1 FGIGTKTLHG
11 SYKSFQTSSQKVILA
26 CKWRSKVKKFIS
38 TKLAANILLAI
49 YGLLVIF
56 HLLVLAQVIP
66 PDIVWGGQIGDS
78 PTELV
83 VFEMIALI
91 TVVFFA
97 VTIAIKVDYIKVGR
111 FKKVFNIL
119 LWIIFI
125 YALLNI
131 IGNFLSISSIETLLF
146 LPVSIVVALLVFRL
160 AIEKS

>member
-1 FGIGTKTLHG
+1 M
-11 SYKSFQTSSQKVILA
+11 
-26 CKWRSKVKKFIS
+26 KKFIS
-38 TKLAANILLAI
+38 TTLAANILLAI

-119 LWIIFI
+119 LWIIFV

>member
-1 FGIGTKTLHG
+1 M
-11 SYKSFQTSSQKVILA
+11 
-26 CKWRSKVKKFIS
+26 KKFIS

-119 LWIIFI
+119 LWIIF
-125 YALLNI
+125 
-131 IGNFLSISSIETLLF
+131 LSTLSL
-146 LPVSIVVALLVFRL
+146 I
-160 AIEKS
+160 

>member
-1 FGIGTKTLHG
+1 M
-11 SYKSFQTSSQKVILA
+11 
-26 CKWRSKVKKFIS
+26 KKFIS

-97 VTIAIKVDYIKVGR
+97 VTIAVKVDYINVGR
-111 FKKVFNIL
+111 FKKSLTSCYGLF
-119 LWIIFI
+119 
-125 YALLNI
+125 
-131 IGNFLSISSIETLLF
+131 FLSTLSL
-146 LPVSIVVALLVFRL
+146 I
-160 AIEKS
+160 